1 MNAGFWAV
9 ANSHVGVVRQGNE
22 DAGLASARLLA
33 VADGMG
39 GHAAGE
45 VASSAVI
52 RTLHE
57 GLETLPTEMSAV
69 EDWLLEVV
77 NDAHGVL
84 PGGLRHGTRNEFPR
98 SGASRCRGKSGGPDS
113 LGTPAAFRAWD
124 G

>member
-77 NDAHGVL
+77 NDAS
-84 PGGLRHGTRNEFPR
+84 PYAGLYVINQGD
-98 SGASRCRGKSGGPDS
+98 SG
-113 LGTPAAFRAWD
+113 
-124 G
+124 